1 VTSEQRYI
9 GVARPPQGVDPDPP
23 HVVLNLSGTT
33 ASPDPA
39 TPLDPASSIVDLY
52 EPETRPW
59 VLARVAAAEIQP
71 VRYGRFSAHR
81 KRVRRAILHRFE
93 LVVWGCAVMVVAGLV
108 LVALRVVNPPTYDS
122 DSSGIPGP
130 MATTV
135 TADVPDATCA
145 FGDCATPS
153 YTGPPT
159 RVRIPAIGVD
169 SSLETLGLDAHR
181 ELEPPKDFAR
191 AGWYSGG
198 VAPGDTGPAIITGHV
213 DSRTGPA
220 VFFELHALRT
230 GDLVE
235 VDRGGQ
241 TVTFRVTRTEQYPK
255 NAFPSDRVYAPTP
268 GAELRLITCGGSFD
282 RNRGSYRDNIVVYA
296 IAN

>member
-23 HVVLNLSGTT
+23 RLVLNLSGTT

-52 EPETRPW
+52 EPETRPC

-169 SSLETLGLDAHR
+169 SSLETLGLDAQR

-198 VAPGDTGPAIITGHV
+198 VAPGDAGPAIITGHV

-268 GAELRLITCGGSFD
+268 GSELRLITCGGSFD